1 MSLTSLM
8 PAVAA
13 HCLAY
18 SKVVS
23 GAKLR
28 MLRALLE
35 TMRSIPAKR
44 NPTLFCKN
52 LKDSGR
58 LEGRI
63 HMRSEEPD
71 THACRAA
78 VCYPSR

>member
-23 GAKLR
+23 GGELR

-35 TMRSIPAKR
+35 TMR
-44 NPTLFCKN
+44 
-52 LKDSGR
+52 
-58 LEGRI
+58 
-63 HMRSEEPD
+63 
-71 THACRAA
+71 
-78 VCYPSR
+78 